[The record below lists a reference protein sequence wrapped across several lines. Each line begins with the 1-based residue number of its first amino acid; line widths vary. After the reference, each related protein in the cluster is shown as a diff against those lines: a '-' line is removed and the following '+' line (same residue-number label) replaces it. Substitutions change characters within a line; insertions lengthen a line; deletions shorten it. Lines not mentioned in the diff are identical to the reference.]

1 MVRFQRRVALWM
13 AGGLSLAGTPAAAE
27 GTPRIGVVERQE
39 GETVVLRGGRSVP
52 LTPGSDIH
60 MSDRIQTGRGS
71 RVAIVFTDGLS
82 LVVGPE
88 SAITLSRHVVGADG
102 SRLGAIY
109 ALFGGIVRLLA
120 PPRPGPSE
128 IAIVTRAAVASV
140 RSTEWIVDEK
150 PSGSTGVFTV
160 TGVVEVRGERGQAV
174 SLPPGFGTDVAPGE
188 APTAP
193 KRWGQPRVD
202 EAVARL
208 GFR

>member
-1 MVRFQRRVALWM
+1 MSRCGRRAALAM
-13 AGGLSLAGTPAAAE
+13 AGGLTLLGAPAAAQD
-27 GTPRIGVVERQE
+27 GVRIGLVEQQA
-39 GETVVLRGGRSVP
+39 GDATAFRGGRSSP
-52 LTPGSDIH
+52 LTPGAAVNAG
-60 MSDRIQTGRGS
+60 DRIHTGRGA
-71 RVAIVFTDGLS
+71 RIAIAFVDGLR

-88 SAITLSRHVVGADG
+88 SAITLSRHVVGPDD

-150 PSGSTGVFTV
+150 PSGATGVFTV

-193 KRWGQPRVD
+193 KRWGQARVD